1 MPLVFIPP
9 QLRSLAGNAEQLPV
23 DAATVRQV
31 VHALEARFPGIRDRL
46 CVGDGLRPGLAV
58 AVDGKVSSA
67 GLLQKVSPD
76 SEVHFLPAIGG
87 G

>member
-9 QLRSLAGNAEQLPV
+9 QLRSVSGNADRIQIE
-23 DAATVRQV
+23 AATVRQV
-31 VHALEARFPGIRDRL
+31 VNALEDHFPGIRGRL
-46 CVGDGLRPGLAV
+46 CAGDALRPGLAV
-58 AVDGKVSSA
+58 AIDGKVSSA
-67 GLLQKVSPD
+67 GLQQKVAAD